1 MKYFLLL
8 FGLLVIIFSCSTS
21 KKGDKEKKGLDSIQ
35 IENNFPSKAK
45 ITQDL
50 MKFAKHDYSF
60 QDIVESANMDIQPH
74 YYLLDSFC
82 LTFVPYKRLLAEAHF
97 KQSAVIVYKKGNK
110 AWIADT
116 IYNFY
121 NDFQQIKDG
130 LPYFESKNSSEIF
143 KGEMSYHYSLAHFKN
158 GKLKEI
164 EKLEGLTI
172 LCP

>member
-1 MKYFLLL
+1 VVGRLKNKVSKIQTHHVQNVVFNLKGNMKYFLLL

-121 NDFQQIKDG
+121 RALLKTQI
-130 LPYFESKNSSEIF
+130 
-143 KGEMSYHYSLAHFKN
+143 
-158 GKLKEI
+158 
-164 EKLEGLTI
+164 
-172 LCP
+172 